1 MSPITPGMVRNIGI
15 VAHIDGGKTT
25 TTERFLYYAGK
36 SHKLGEVHDGEAVM
50 DFRADERERGITI
63 SDAATTMMWDDYR
76 INLIDTPGHVDFTA
90 EVERALRVLDGALVI
105 FDSVEGVEP
114 QSETVW
120 HQADRYQ
127 VPRLAMANKM
137 DRVGADFE
145 MTVRSIRERL
155 QAVPIPI
162 QIPDGSAEDFK
173 GIVDLV
179 EMRYLTFDAGSLGR
193 DYQAGPVPETMAE
206 QAGSAREEMIEA
218 LADFHDPLA
227 ELFLDGK
234 EIPKELLHE
243 AIRTATLG
251 HHAVPVLCGA
261 ALRNIGIQPVLDA
274 ICRYLPAPTEIAPVE
289 GTTPDG
295 SEVVVRNPL
304 GKEPFCALL
313 FKVTAN
319 EAADMFFLRVYSGK
333 LESGT
338 KVLNPRSGKVERL
351 KRFLRMHAD
360 RGEKVDQLEPGD
372 IVTVTGLKFAVTGDT
387 LCDLDHPILLEPIR
401 FPDSVVSIAIEPRT
415 NAERERFGE
424 IIEKFQ
430 REDPSLQCK
439 VDGETG
445 QTLLSGM
452 GELHLEVVLARM
464 EREFR
469 LKVSHG
475 KPRVTY
481 RETVARAGSG
491 EAVYERKVAGEE
503 LRARVRLDV
512 KPLADP
518 GAPVE
523 VDSRLPEFE
532 LSPQLLK
539 GVLESMR
546 NAGEG
551 GGVYGYAVTGVQVT
565 LAEAEFADAGQPEIA
580 LNSATS
586 HAFREAVRQAGSV
599 VLEPYGKL
607 EVRVPEDYL
616 GGVMKSLNQRR
627 VMVSDTGYLKNA
639 VVIKGVAPIAEMF
652 GYLTELRSASQG
664 RGSFSFEPLD
674 YRPVPDA
681 LTASQH
687 QALYS

>member
-1 MSPITPGMVRNIGI
+1 MSPITPGKVRNIGI
-15 VAHIDGGKTT
+15 IAHIDGGKTT
-25 TTERFLYYAGK
+25 TTERFLYYAGR

-50 DFRADERERGITI
+50 DFRTDERERGITI
-63 SDAATTMMWDDYR
+63 SDAATTMMWDDHR

-105 FDSVEGVEP
+105 FDAVEGVEP

-120 HQADRYQ
+120 RQADRYQ

-145 MTVRSIRERL
+145 MTVGSIRERL
-155 QAVPIPI
+155 QAVPIAV
-162 QIPDGSAEDFK
+162 QIPDGSGDDFK
-173 GIVDLV
+173 GIIDLV
-179 EMRYLTFDAGSLGR
+179 EMRYLTFDADTLGR
-193 DYQAGPVPETMAE
+193 EFQSGPVPERLAE
-206 QAGSAREEMIEA
+206 QASAAREQMLEA
-218 LADFHDPLA
+218 LADFNDPLA
-227 ELFLDGK
+227 ELFLEGED
-234 EIPKELLHE
+234 IPAETIHE
-243 AIRTATLG
+243 AIRLTTLG
-251 HHAVPVLCGA
+251 HQGVPVLCGA

-274 ICRYLPAPTEIAPVE
+274 ICRYLPAPTEIPLVQ

-295 SEVVVRNPL
+295 SEPLARKPL
-304 GKEPFCALL
+304 GREPFCALL
-313 FKVTAN
+313 FKVIAN
-319 EAADMFFLRVYSGK
+319 EGADMFFLRVYSGK
-333 LESGT
+333 LESGA
-338 KVLNPRSGKVERL
+338 KVLNPRSGKIERL

-360 RGEKVDQLEPGD
+360 RGEKVDRLEPGD

-387 LCDLDHPILLEPIR
+387 LCDPDHPILLEPIR
-401 FPDSVVSIAIEPRT
+401 FSESVVSIAIEPRT

-430 REDPSLQCK
+430 REDPSLHCK

-452 GELHLEVVLARM
+452 GELHLEVVLSRM
-464 EREFR
+464 ERDFR
-469 LKVSHG
+469 LKVAHG

-481 RETVARAGSG
+481 RETVAGSGSG
-491 EAVYERKVAGEE
+491 EAVYERAVGGDD
-503 LRARVRLDV
+503 LRAKVSLSV
-512 KPLADP
+512 EPLAEP

-523 VDSRLPEFE
+523 VESRLPEFT
-532 LSPQLLK
+532 LSPQLLQ

-551 GGVYGYAVTGVQVT
+551 GGVYGYAVTGVKVT
-565 LAEAEFADAGQPEIA
+565 LRAAEYADVGQPEIA

-586 HAFREAVRQAGSV
+586 HAFREAIREAGPV

-616 GGVMKSLNQRR
+616 GGVMKTLNQRR
-627 VMVSDTGYLKNA
+627 VMVEDTGYLKNT

-652 GYLTELRSASQG
+652 GYLTELRSSSQG
-664 RGSFSFEPLD
+664 RGSFSCEPLD
-674 YRPVPDA
+674 YRPVPHA
-681 LTASQH
+681 MIAAQH

>member
-1 MSPITPGMVRNIGI
+1 MSSITPGKVRNIGI
-15 VAHIDGGKTT
+15 AAHIDAGKTT

-50 DFRADERERGITI
+50 DFRVDERERGITI
-63 SDAATTMMWDDYR
+63 SDAATTMMWDGHR

-105 FDSVEGVEP
+105 FDAVEGVEP

-120 HQADRYQ
+120 HQADRYK

-145 MTVRSIRERL
+145 MTVGSIRDRL
-155 QAVPIPI
+155 QAIPIPI
-162 QIPDGSAEDFK
+162 QIPDGSADDFK

-179 EMRYLTFDAGSLGR
+179 EMRYLTFDADTLGR
-193 DYQAGPVPETMAE
+193 EYRTGPIPERLTAE
-206 QAGSAREEMIEA
+206 VAAARERMIEA

-227 ELFLDGK
+227 ELFLEGGEVPA
-234 EIPKELLHE
+234 EILHE
-243 AIRTATLG
+243 AIRVTTIG
-251 HHAVPVLCGA
+251 RHGVPVLCGA

-274 ICRYLPAPTEIAPVE
+274 ICRYLPAPTEIPLVE

-295 SEVVVRNPL
+295 TAPVVRKPS
-304 GKEPFCALL
+304 GREPFCALL

-319 EAADMFFLRVYSGK
+319 EGADMFYLRVYSGK

-338 KVLNPRSGKVERL
+338 KVLNPRSGKIERL

-387 LCDLDHPILLEPIR
+387 LCDQDHPILLEPIR

-430 REDPSLQCK
+430 REDPSLRCK

-481 RETVARAGSG
+481 RETVAGAGSG
-491 EAVYERKVAGEE
+491 EGSYERTVAGED
-503 LRARVRLDV
+503 LQAKVRLEV
-512 KPLADP
+512 EPLGDP

-523 VDSRLPEFE
+523 VESRLKEFT
-532 LSPQLLK
+532 LSPQLLQ

-551 GGVYGYAVTGVQVT
+551 GGVYGYAVTGVKVA
-565 LAEAEFADAGQPEIA
+565 LAGVEYADVGQPEIA

-586 HAFREAVRQAGSV
+586 HAFRVAVREAGSV

-607 EVRVPEDYL
+607 EVRVPEEYL
-616 GGVMKSLNQRR
+616 GSVMKTLSQRR

-652 GYLTELRSASQG
+652 GYLTELRSSSQG

-681 LTASQH
+681 LIASQH
-687 QALYS
+687 VPLYG